1 MVKIKLLFKV
11 TFIIGI
17 ILFLLELIS
26 FYIFKNVYIQYMKDF
41 LQIGLPF
48 VFAIKLLII
57 NFIVA
62 LIIVIIFDSIYEA
75 LPFGFL
81 RKSINFA
88 FILWGLQTI
97 PFLLHFYISTKF
109 VNNLFLIIF
118 LQYMII
124 ETILAFVITGIYD
137 EFYLKQ
143 IKITEKVTS
152 GKEGEKRDENISKS
166 IN

>member
-1 MVKIKLLFKV
+1 MEKIKLLFKV

-26 FYIFKNVYIQYMKDF
+26 FYIFKNIYIQYMKDF

-57 NFIVA
+57 NFIIA
-62 LIIVIIFDSIYEA
+62 FIIVTIFDSIYEA

-118 LQYMII
+118 LQYLII

-137 EFYLKQ
+137 EFYLKK
-143 IKITEKVTS
+143 IKSTEKVIA
-152 GKEGEKRDENISKS
+152 GKEGDKKDENISDS
-166 IN
+166 VN